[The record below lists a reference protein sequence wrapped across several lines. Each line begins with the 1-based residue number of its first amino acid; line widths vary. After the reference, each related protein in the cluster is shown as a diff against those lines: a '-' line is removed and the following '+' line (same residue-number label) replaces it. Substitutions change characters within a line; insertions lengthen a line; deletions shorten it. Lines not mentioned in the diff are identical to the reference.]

1 MTEEVQYEVMG
12 STEALMQT
20 MLTPGVIQEV
30 AAEELSAGNQEIII
44 DGMPLQIPAGNY
56 KTEVLE
62 DGTVQVIVYQD
73 SKEDQDPS
81 TPRYAESAIQTDI
94 DIRNR
99 RAHSIGIQN
108 TTVPQFNSYSF
119 AEHGVQTDPTPD
131 ESLLIEGDGNMP
143 VELPIPEDNEEMD
156 EVVEEEIEE
165 RPAKRKRKATT
176 KNPRVIQNVQTDD
189 ENTVK
194 GIRAG
199 KEVTF
204 HKCGICGKIYK
215 NKTNWMNH
223 LKGHSKEQVF
233 MCGYCGQ
240 LIQGFCFVAHIKSH
254 HSEEEAAKEEAAKAQ
269 TKNADDEVDN
279 TPTASSTATLTAMST
294 ETQTEAPSNNESQ
307 DFDVMDENG
316 EKRYMV
322 RSHQVTLPNQQ
333 VATVIDLG
341 NLIDVAMNA
350 EVTSDAADGTS
361 TSTAKS
367 ASGDQGLKTTTTTSQ
382 EVREEL
388 ETAIAGT
395 ETTQEEIPNTT
406 EGEYED
412 VTTKYI
418 YKCNVCGK
426 EYNNKSNCHRHLK
439 SHTHGKSYK
448 CEYCDKTYMHRYE
461 LKMHSRIHTGEK
473 PFKCVICTRA
483 FNESG
488 NLRRHMKIHAGD
500 DTPYKCGVCFKGFTD
515 LYRLHVHLKVH
526 TGEIKCD
533 TCGKTFGKISD
544 LYRHIR
550 IHTGDKPYKCDQCH
564 KAFCQKVNLQTHYRT
579 HTGKSPFQC
588 KLCHFTFSRKQILD
602 NHMKVHAQI
611 EDEEKLKTAGEI
623 KKEVIDE
630 ELEGAEH
637 VPQEQEE
644 EEEGMTEVVD
654 LSSVDEQTG
663 LVEVPVD
670 SQEIETGLT
679 QEELAQLVA
688 ATMQSQVAETAG
700 TSTD

>member
-1 MTEEVQYEVMG
+1 MSEEVQYEILG

-20 MLTPGVIQEV
+20 MLTPGAIQEV
-30 AAEELSAGNQEIII
+30 AEGEISVGNQEIII

-73 SKEDQDPS
+73 TQEEQEPEA
-81 TPRYAESAIQTDI
+81 PRFAESAIQTDI

-131 ESLLIEGDGNMP
+131 EPLVIEPNYSMP
-143 VELPIPEDNEEMD
+143 AELTIPEDNDD
-156 EVVEEEIEE
+156 EIDESLIEEENEE
-165 RPAKRKRKATT
+165 TIGKKRKRGRPI
-176 KNPRVIQNVQTDD
+176 KNPRVIQNIHTNE
-189 ENTVK
+189 ENNSVK
-194 GIRAG
+194 GLRAG

-215 NKTNWMNH
+215 NKTNWMTH
-223 LKGHSKEQVF
+223 LKVHSKEQVF

-240 LIQGFCFVAHIKSH
+240 LFQRYSFVAHVKSH
-254 HSEEEAAKEEAAKAQ
+254 QGEEEAKEEAANAQ
-269 TKNADDEVDN
+269 KKNADAEAV
-279 TPTASSTATLTAMST
+279 TAAAASA
-294 ETQTEAPSNNESQ
+294 ESQ
-307 DFDVMDENG
+307 TVATNVDENQEFDVTDENG

-350 EVTSDAADGTS
+350 EVTSDAADGADKGDNLKPS
-361 TSTAKS
+361 TSQTETA
-367 ASGDQGLKTTTTTSQ
+367 A
-382 EVREEL
+382 L
-388 ETAIAGT
+388 ETALAQA
-395 ETTQEEIPNTT
+395 EDNQDIPTVA
-406 EGEYED
+406 EGENEE
-412 VTTKYI
+412 VATKYI

-439 SHTHGKSYK
+439 SHTHDKTYK
-448 CEYCDKTYMHRYE
+448 CDHCDKTYMHRYE

-533 TCGKTFGKISD
+533 TCGKVFGKISD

-588 KLCHFTFSRKQILD
+588 ELCHFTFSRKQILD
-602 NHMKVHAQI
+602 NHMKVHAEI
-611 EDEEKLKTAGEI
+611 EEEGKLKTAGEI

-630 ELEGAEH
+630 ELEGAE
-637 VPQEQEE
+637 VQEE
-644 EEEGMTEVVD
+644 EGSSMMEVVD
-654 LSSVDEQTG
+654 LSVDEQTG

-670 SQEIETGLT
+670 SHEMETGLT

-688 ATMQSQVAETAG
+688 ATVTE
-700 TSTD
+700 

>member
-1 MTEEVQYEVMG
+1 MSEEVQYEVMG
-12 STEALMQT
+12 STEALMQS
-20 MLTPGVIQEV
+20 MLAPGAIQEV
-30 AAEELSAGNQEIII
+30 AEEELSSGNQEIII
-44 DGMPLQIPAGNY
+44 DGVPLQIPAGKY

-62 DGTVQVIVYQD
+62 DGTVQVIVYQE
-73 SKEDQDPS
+73 SKEEQNPVGPTFS
-81 TPRYAESAIQTDI
+81 ESAIQTDI
-94 DIRNR
+94 DIRSR

-119 AEHGVQTDPTPD
+119 AERGIQTDPTPD
-131 ESLLIEGDGNMP
+131 ESIVIEPNFSMP
-143 VELPIPEDNEEMD
+143 ADLTIPEDNEEAD
-156 EVVEEEIEE
+156 ETLIEEENNVVET
-165 RPAKRKRKATT
+165 PGKKRKRGRPT
-176 KNPRVIQNVQTDD
+176 KNPQVIQNVQTDD
-189 ENTVK
+189 ENNTVK
-194 GIRAG
+194 GLRAG

-223 LKGHSKEQVF
+223 LKIHAKEQVF

-240 LIQGFCFVAHIKSH
+240 LFQRFSFVAHVKSH
-254 HSEEEAAKEEAAKAQ
+254 QGEEEAKAEAANAQ
-269 TKNADDEVDN
+269 KKDAETGTVAA
-279 TPTASSTATLTAMST
+279 ASA
-294 ETQTEAPSNNESQ
+294 ETQTVATNLNENQ
-307 DFDVMDENG
+307 EFDVTDESG

-350 EVTSDAADGTS
+350 EVTSDAATDGIVKEGNVKPS
-361 TSTAKS
+361 TSQA
-367 ASGDQGLKTTTTTSQ
+367 
-382 EVREEL
+382 EREEL
-388 ETAIAGT
+388 ETAVA
-395 ETTQEEIPNTT
+395 EAEQSQEELPPAA
-406 EGEYED
+406 EGETEE
-412 VTTKYI
+412 VSTKYI

-439 SHTHGKSYK
+439 SHTHDKTYK
-448 CEYCDKTYMHRYE
+448 CDHCDKTYMHRYE
-461 LKMHSRIHTGEK
+461 LKMHRRIHTGEK
-473 PFKCVICTRA
+473 PFQCVICTRA

-533 TCGKTFGKISD
+533 TCGKVFGKISD

-579 HTGKSPFQC
+579 HTGKSPFKC
-588 KLCHFTFSRKQILD
+588 ELCHFTFSRKQILD
-602 NHMKVHAQI
+602 NHMKVHAEI
-611 EDEEKLKTAGEI
+611 EDEERLKTAGEI

-630 ELEGAEH
+630 ELESTDQ
-637 VPQEQEE
+637 VQEQE
-644 EEEGMTEVVD
+644 GSTMMEVVD
-654 LSSVDEQTG
+654 LSVDEQTG

-670 SQEIETGLT
+670 SHEMETGLT

-688 ATMQSQVAETAG
+688 ATVTE
-700 TSTD
+700 

>member
-1 MTEEVQYEVMG
+1 MSEEVQYEVMG

-20 MLTPGVIQEV
+20 MLTPGAIQEV
-30 AAEELSAGNQEIII
+30 AEEELSAGNQEIII

-73 SKEDQDPS
+73 SKEDQEPAA
-81 TPRYAESAIQTDI
+81 PRFAESAIQTDI
-94 DIRNR
+94 DIKNR

-119 AEHGVQTDPTPD
+119 AEHGIQTDPTPD
-131 ESLLIEGDGNMP
+131 ESIVIEPDYSMP
-143 VELPIPEDNEEMD
+143 ADLPIPEDNEEMD
-156 EVVEEEIEE
+156 DSLVEDNNEET
-165 RPAKRKRKATT
+165 PGKKRKRGRPT
-176 KNPRVIQNVQTDD
+176 KNPRVIQNIHTDD
-189 ENTVK
+189 ENNTVK
-194 GIRAG
+194 GLRAG

-223 LKGHSKEQVF
+223 LKVHSKEQVF

-240 LIQGFCFVAHIKSH
+240 LFQRHSFVAHVKSH
-254 HSEEEAAKEEAAKAQ
+254 QSEEEAKEEAANAQ
-269 TKNADDEVDN
+269 KKNADAEVAN
-279 TPTASSTATLTAMST
+279 TAAASA
-294 ETQTEAPSNNESQ
+294 ETQTAATNMNENQ
-307 DFDVMDENG
+307 EFDVMDENG

-350 EVTSDAADGTS
+350 EVTSDAADSG
-361 TSTAKS
+361 AKS
-367 ASGDQGLKTTTTTSQ
+367 ADHDLKATTSQ
-382 EVREEL
+382 AEREEL
-388 ETAIAGT
+388 ETAIA
-395 ETTQEEIPNTT
+395 EAENSQEEEIPNTV
-406 EGEYED
+406 EGESEE
-412 VTTKYI
+412 VSTKYI

-439 SHTHGKSYK
+439 SHTHDKTYK
-448 CEYCDKTYMHRYE
+448 CEHCDKTYMHRYE

-533 TCGKTFGKISD
+533 TCGKVFGKISD

-588 KLCHFTFSRKQILD
+588 ELCHFTFSRKQILD
-602 NHMKVHAQI
+602 NHMKVHAEI
-611 EDEEKLKTAGEI
+611 EDEERLKTAGEI

-630 ELEGAEH
+630 ELEGAEE
-637 VPQEQEE
+637 QEQE
-644 EEEGMTEVVD
+644 GSTMMEVVD
-654 LSSVDEQTG
+654 LSVDEQTG

-688 ATMQSQVAETAG
+688 ATVTE
-700 TSTD
+700 